1 MATKDTNLPCGIT
14 ATQLADWKEKYGEV
28 FHITVTKGGKTYDGV
43 FAKPNMEVF
52 GKAIKFL
59 SPDPNEPLPKK
70 QVDEHGKDITPAP
83 VPRDL
88 MKAGMIYFLH
98 CRLAIDKEIESDD
111 ELKAGICMK
120 LVGKFR
126 AAETEI
132 KNL

>member
-1 MATKDTNLPCGIT
+1 
-14 ATQLADWKEKYGEV
+14 
-28 FHITVTKGGKTYDGV
+28 
-43 FAKPNMEVF
+43 MEVF
-52 GKAIKFL
+52 SKAIKYL

-70 QVDEHGKDITPAP
+70 QVDEDGKDITPSP

-98 CRLAIDKEIESDD
+98 CRLAIDKEIEGDD

-126 AAETEI
+126 AAESEI